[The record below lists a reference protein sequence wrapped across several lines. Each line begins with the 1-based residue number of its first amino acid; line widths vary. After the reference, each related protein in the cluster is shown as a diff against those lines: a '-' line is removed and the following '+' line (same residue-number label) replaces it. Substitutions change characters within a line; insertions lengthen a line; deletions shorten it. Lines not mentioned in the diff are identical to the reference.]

1 MNKKLKNMV
10 VALVVCIFISS
21 CANSTEDCNTP
32 ETAAPQAEIT
42 ELENFINTN
51 GFLAT
56 KDYRGFFYSIVE
68 QGSGA
73 KPNNCSTVTVNY
85 VGSLKNG
92 TVFDSSS
99 NVSFKL
105 SNLITGWQ
113 QGLALIG
120 KGGKIK
126 LYIPP
131 SLGYGNQASASI
143 PANSILVFEIELLNV
158 S

>member
-1 MNKKLKNMV
+1 MNKKFKTIVFVLI
-10 VALVVCIFISS
+10 AGIFMSS
-21 CANSTEDCNTP
+21 CAKTTEDCNTP
-32 ETAAPQAEIT
+32 DTAAPQSEIT
-42 ELENFINTN
+42 ELENYINAN

-56 KDYRGFFYSIVE
+56 KDYRGFFFSIVE
-68 QGSGA
+68 QGTGA

-85 VGSLKNG
+85 VGNLKNG
-92 TVFDSSS
+92 TVFDSST

-105 SNLITGWQ
+105 SGLITGWQ

-131 SLGYGNQASASI
+131 SLGYGSQASASI
-143 PANSILVFEIELLNV
+143 PANSILVFEIDLLDV